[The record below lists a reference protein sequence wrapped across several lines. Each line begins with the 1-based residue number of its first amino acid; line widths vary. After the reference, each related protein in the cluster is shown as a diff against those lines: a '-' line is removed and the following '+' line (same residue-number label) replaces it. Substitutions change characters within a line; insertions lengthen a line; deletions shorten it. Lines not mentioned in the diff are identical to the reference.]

1 MGQPPPS
8 VFGKLTHPSFCVG
21 RWRVWLWGNRRL
33 FVVLGVYAIFTP
45 LGWLGL
51 FLLWSW
57 CSALQSAV
65 GFFNWSWMV
74 SKFIL
79 NIKNKRS
86 CGQRVLFKTLPMETE
101 LLRVTQNIQK
111 LQKSTGSII
120 ICAKPEKNQIHMLL
134 VNKVYCIKHL
144 S

>member
-1 MGQPPPS
+1 
-8 VFGKLTHPSFCVG
+8 
-21 RWRVWLWGNRRL
+21 
-33 FVVLGVYAIFTP
+33 
-45 LGWLGL
+45 
-51 FLLWSW
+51 
-57 CSALQSAV
+57 
-65 GFFNWSWMV
+65 MV

-120 ICAKPEKNQIHMLL
+120 ICANPEKNQIHMLL